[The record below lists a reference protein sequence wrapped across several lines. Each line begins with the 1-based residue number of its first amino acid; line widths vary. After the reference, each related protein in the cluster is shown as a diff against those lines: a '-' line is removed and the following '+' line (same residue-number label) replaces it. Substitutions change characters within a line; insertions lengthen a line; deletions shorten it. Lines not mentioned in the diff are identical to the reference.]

1 MTFNLIAVPGLTMKK
16 ITIALS
22 GLLLLLSCKSD
33 LGLEPTRSGFR
44 GTIRFKNSWPAQ
56 TDQVLVVAATKF
68 PPTAITEIIM
78 GDPLPLHVDSVEYQ
92 VFTPPQAFAAVGVV
106 WKEKN
111 QPWDVTNIIGIF
123 FDSEDHF
130 NPGDVAID
138 RRDRMLD
145 HIDIEADLAKA
156 KRAVQSGIEGVLRI
170 KGNWPIGSQSV
181 LLAASRPILPSGL
194 LDISLGTPIAAP
206 FDSTRYFLSLQ
217 PGTYRLVGALLIQ
230 DGVSLGISSLSGL
243 YYKKPGDLLPGSV
256 TIANDTTRVRNI
268 NFTIDFNT
276 KPFPG

>member
-1 MTFNLIAVPGLTMKK
+1 MKKLLIAICGL
-16 ITIALS
+16 S
-22 GLLLLLSCKSD
+22 LLLSCKSD

-44 GTIRFKNSWPAQ
+44 GTIHFKNSWPAQ

-78 GDPLPLHVDSVEYQ
+78 GDPLPLNVDSVEYQ
-92 VFTPPQAFAAVGVV
+92 LFTPPQSFAAVGVV
-106 WKEKN
+106 WKEKD
-111 QPWDVTNIIGIF
+111 QPWDVTNIIGIY

-130 NPGDVAID
+130 NPGDVTVASRQQLINNINID
-138 RRDRMLD
+138 
-145 HIDIEADLAKA
+145 ADLAKA
-156 KRAVQSGIEGVLRI
+156 KLAVKSGIEGTLHI
-170 KGNWPIGSQSV
+170 KGLWPSGSQSI

-194 LDISLGTPIAAP
+194 LDISLGTPVSAP

-230 DGVSLGISSLSGL
+230 EGVSLGISSLVGL
-243 YYKKPGDLLPGSV
+243 YYKKPGDLFPGTV
-256 TIANDTTRVRNI
+256 IIPNDTTRIRNI
-268 NFTIDFNT
+268 NFTIDFNS